1 MRKQVLSL
9 LVENNPGVTSHIS
22 GLFSRRGYNIDS
34 FSSGVTADPRYT
46 RITIVT
52 SGDEQILEQIEKQ
65 LAKLEDVVDIKQLET
80 GSSVTRELILV
91 KIKAKDTE
99 RQPILNVSEIFHG
112 KVVDVTHDSMVI
124 ELTGHQE
131 KLDAFLDLL
140 SGYEILELA
149 RTGITGLSR
158 GISDV
163 VMIDED
169 GVVRSL

>member
-9 LVENNPGVTSHIS
+9 LEENNPGVTSHIS